1 MVWTGLPP
9 RYRDWTM
16 QCLRTMTTNK
26 AKTVN
31 AADQHM
37 DVLIE
42 VAEKMPGL
50 MVAADGTEVA
60 LQ

>member
-1 MVWTGLPP
+1 
-9 RYRDWTM
+9 M